1 MKVIIVGAGGHG
13 AVVADI
19 FQAARRA
26 GSRVEP
32 IGFVDDGCRAD
43 SAHGLPVFGPIASL
57 ATVPHDGVIVA
68 VGDNR
73 TRQRLFDMLRN
84 QGEQLVTA
92 VHPSAVV
99 ASDVSLGDGSMVCAG
114 AIINPG
120 TVVGVNSIV
129 NTASSLDHH
138 NRVGAHVHIAPGGH
152 TEGEVQVGEGAML
165 GIGTVV
171 IPGRRVGA
179 WATVGG
185 GGVVVRDIE
194 PETVVVG
201 VPAAPFRRIV
211 E

>member
-26 GSRVEP
+26 GSDVEA
-32 IGFVDDGCRAD
+32 IGFVDDGRHTD
-43 SAHGLPVFGPIASL
+43 SAHGLPVFGPLSNLAS
-57 ATVPHDGVIVA
+57 VPHDGVIVA

-84 QGEQLVTA
+84 QGEQFVTA

-99 ASDVSLGDGSMVCAG
+99 ASDVSLGAGSMVCAG

-120 TVVGVNSIV
+120 AVVGANCIV

-138 NRVGAHVHIAPGGH
+138 NVVGAHVHIAPGVH
-152 TEGEVQVGEGAML
+152 TGGEVQIGEGAML

-179 WATVGG
+179 WAMVGA

-194 PETVVVG
+194 PETVVIG
-201 VPAAPFRRIV
+201 VPAAPFRRMV

>member
-19 FQAARRA
+19 FQVARRT
-26 GSRVEP
+26 GSRVDV
-32 IGFVDDGCRAD
+32 IGFVDDGRQAER
-43 SAHGLPVFGPIASL
+43 AHGLPVFGAIASL
-57 ATVPHDGVIVA
+57 ASVPHDGVIVA

-99 ASDVSLGDGSMVCAG
+99 ASDVSIGDGSMICAG

-120 TVVGVNSIV
+120 TVVGANSIV

-138 NRVGAHVHIAPGGH
+138 NVVGAHVHIAPGVH
-152 TEGEVQVGEGAML
+152 TGGDVQIGEGAML

-179 WATVGG
+179 WATIGA

-194 PETVVVG
+194 AQAVAIG

>member
-26 GSRVEP
+26 GARVEP
-32 IGFVDDGCRAD
+32 IGFVDDGQQAG
-43 SAHGLPVFGPIASL
+43 SAHGLPVFGPISSL
-57 ATVPHDGVIVA
+57 ATVPHEAVIVA
-68 VGDNR
+68 VGHNR
-73 TRQRLFDMLRN
+73 TRQRLFDMLRT
-84 QGEQLVTA
+84 QGEQLATA

-99 ASDVSLGDGSMVCAG
+99 ASDVSIGEGSMICAG

-120 TVVGVNSIV
+120 TIVGANTIV

-138 NRVGAHVHIAPGGH
+138 NVVGAHVHIAPGVH
-152 TEGEVQVGEGAML
+152 TGGEVQIGEGAML

-171 IPGRRVGA
+171 IPGRRIGA
-179 WATVGG
+179 WATVGA

-194 PETVVVG
+194 PATVAIG